1 VETTLNKDVLIVDDE
16 QSIRDILSAAVTD
29 LGYTPVTANN
39 GQEALEVLAQQH
51 ILVMVV
57 DMNMP
62 GMNGL
67 ELGRRVRAA
76 YPLAQMLALTGY
88 RSLFQL
94 SACREAGFEDYFT
107 KPIKLPELAQALQ
120 SAFDR
125 LERWR
130 KY

>member
-1 VETTLNKDVLIVDDE
+1 MNKAVLIIDDE
-16 QSIRDILSAAVTD
+16 QSIRDLLAAALTD
-29 LGYTPVTANN
+29 LGYAPVTASS
-39 GQEALEVLAQQH
+39 GQEALDILARQS
-51 ILVMVV
+51 VMVMIV

-67 ELGRRVRAA
+67 ELGRRIRAA

-107 KPIKLPELAQALQ
+107 KPVKLPELGQAIAE
-120 SAFDR
+120 AFAR

>member
-1 VETTLNKDVLIVDDE
+1 METMLSKDVLIVDDE
-16 QSIRDILSAAVTD
+16 QSIRDILSAALAH
-29 LGYTPVTANN
+29 LGYTPITAND
-39 GQEALEVLAQQH
+39 GEQALEILAQRSV
-51 ILVMVV
+51 LVMIV

-67 ELGRRVRAA
+67 ELGRRIRAA

-107 KPIKLPELAQALQ
+107 KPVKLPELGQALAD
-120 SAFDR
+120 AFGR

>member
-1 VETTLNKDVLIVDDE
+1 MNKAVLIIDDE
-16 QSIRDILSAAVTD
+16 QSIRDLLAAALTD
-29 LGYTPVTANN
+29 LGYAPVTASS
-39 GQEALEVLAQQH
+39 GQEALDILARQS
-51 ILVMVV
+51 VMVMIV

-67 ELGRRVRAA
+67 ELGRRIRAA

-107 KPIKLPELAQALQ
+107 KPVKLPELGQAIAD
-120 SAFDR
+120 AFAR

>member
-1 VETTLNKDVLIVDDE
+1 VEETVDKTVLIVDDE
-16 QSIRDILSAAVTD
+16 QSIRDILSAAVSD
-29 LGYTPVTANN
+29 LGYTPLTAYD
-39 GQEALEVLAQQH
+39 GQEALDILTRQSV
-51 ILVMVV
+51 LVMII

-67 ELGRRVRAA
+67 ELGRRIRAA

-107 KPIKLPELAQALQ
+107 KPVKLAELAQALQ
-120 SAFDR
+120 AAFDR

>member
-1 VETTLNKDVLIVDDE
+1 MNKAVLIVDDE
-16 QSIRDILSAAVTD
+16 QSIRDLLAAAVTD
-29 LGYTPVTANN
+29 LGYTPVIARD
-39 GQEALEVLAQQH
+39 GQEALDILARQS
-51 ILVMVV
+51 IMVMVV

-107 KPIKLPELAQALQ
+107 KPVKLRELGQALEE
-120 SAFDR
+120 AFAK

>member
-1 VETTLNKDVLIVDDE
+1 MDKTVLIVDDE
-16 QSIRDILSAAVTD
+16 QSIRDILSAAVSD
-29 LGYTPVTANN
+29 LGYTPLTAYD
-39 GQEALEVLAQQH
+39 GQEALDILTRQSV
-51 ILVMVV
+51 LVMII

-67 ELGRRVRAA
+67 ELGRRIRAA

-107 KPIKLPELAQALQ
+107 KPVKLAELAQALQ
-120 SAFDR
+120 AAFDR